1 MLLSLIPAISLA
13 KDGEQVRFYGDM
25 NSDDLINTADATLTL
40 KVSAGLITLTDEQK
54 ALTREGF
61 MHADANING
70 TVNTADAVYILKCS
84 ADMALP
90 NTYTVGTTPT
100 TEPTEQPTGEPT
112 EQPTDEPTEQPTDEP
127 TEQPT
132 DEPTGQPTGEPT
144 EQPTSEPTQQP
155 TAEPTATPTPTPDA
169 FITINCYDV
178 FNEQQV
184 AGVQM
189 GVYEGENV
197 INKDNIVFPEANWS
211 YVLENEN
218 YSAIVT
224 VTNGVP
230 EPASLK
236 VNVIPV
242 AQDNEGKI
250 YKVILTYEAFR
261 KIDDD
266 LTGYYALGADIDF
279 NQVRFRPLGWNKSD
293 PKADATAFTGV
304 FDGCNH
310 SITNL
315 WIYYTSEETEDNPG
329 SAYWDVGIFSQN
341 AGTIRNLNVYTSLY
355 SNAYGVFGDVNVGVI
370 AGINA
375 GLIQG
380 CRCYGSV
387 GALDLSED
395 MRGGCGG
402 ICGTNLAIVKQ
413 CSFDGGTEGFYYI
426 GGLIGKNMGQL
437 TESYFAGGINCELDI
452 NYCNKYAVS
461 RIGGLCG
468 YSNGSIINCYVYQAG
483 IIRGRQAVGG
493 MVGAVSGGTMKNIFV
508 SRVDISCVQGYEQY
522 CASDAGYVYS
532 MPQCS
537 GLYARPDD
545 VLGLPSTFSSEW
557 DMQGACHPQ
566 LPDLVNVRRP
576 EGAFF
581 VEPYLSH

>member
-25 NSDDLINTADATLTL
+25 NFDDLINTADATLTL
-40 KVSAGLITLTDEQK
+40 KVSAGLTTLTNEQK
-54 ALTREGF
+54 TLTGDGF
-61 MHADANING
+61 MHADANLNG
-70 TVNTADAVYILKCS
+70 IVNTADASYILKCS

-100 TEPTEQPTGEPT
+100 TAPTGEPTEQPTGEPT
-112 EQPTDEPTEQPTDEP
+112 EQPT
-127 TEQPT
+127 
-132 DEPTGQPTGEPT
+132 GEPT
-144 EQPTSEPTQQP
+144 EQPTGEPTTEPTSEP
-155 TAEPTATPTPTPDA
+155 TAEPTSTPAPTANPDA
-169 FITINCYDV
+169 YITVNCYDV

-184 AGVQM
+184 AGIQM
-189 GVYEGENV
+189 GVYEGENI

-211 YVLENEN
+211 YVPEDED
-218 YSAIVT
+218 YSATVT
-224 VTNGVP
+224 VTNGIP
-230 EPASLK
+230 DPDILN

-242 AQDNEGKI
+242 AQDSESHL
-250 YKVILTYEAFR
+250 YKVIISLTGFE
-261 KIDDD
+261 KIRDD
-266 LTGYYALGADIDF
+266 LAGYYALGTDLDF
-279 NQVRFRPLGWNKSD
+279 DCRNLCPIGLDKNN
-293 PKADATAFTGV
+293 PMADATPFTGV
-304 FDGCNH
+304 FDGCSH
-310 SITNL
+310 TITNL
-315 WIYYTSEETEDNPG
+315 FIYYTSGNTEDYPD
-329 SAYWDVGIFSQN
+329 SAYWDIGLFSQN
-341 AGTIRNLNVYTSLY
+341 AGTIRNLNVYTSMY
-355 SNAYGVFGDVNVGVI
+355 SGSYGIFGDVNVGVI

-375 GLIQG
+375 GIIQS

-387 GALDLSED
+387 GALDLSTE

-413 CSFDGGTEGFYYI
+413 CSFDGGAEGFYYI
-426 GGLIGKNMGQL
+426 GGLIGKNLGQL
-437 TESYFAGGINCELDI
+437 SESYFAGGINCELDL
-452 NYCNKYAVS
+452 NYCNIYAVS

-468 YSNGSIINCYVYQAG
+468 YSNGTIADCYVYQAG

-493 MVGAVSGGTMKNIFV
+493 MIGAVSGGTLRNIFV
-508 SRVDISCVQGYEQY
+508 SRADISCVQGYEQY

-545 VLGLPSTFSSEW
+545 VLGLPSMYGSEW
-557 DMQGACHPQ
+557 DMNGACHSR

-576 EGAFF
+576 EGSFF